1 MRNTCANRKCKDV
14 QGVMQYTAGEA
25 AKATGKNIATIT
37 RAIKSGK
44 ISASKDQSGAWRIEP
59 SELHRIFPS
68 IAQGLRKS
76 QMQSVAM
83 PAQETN
89 PSNDNPLSEELATL
103 RERVRSQDQLLAD
116 RADQISDLRARL
128 DREGEERRKLAAI
141 LTDQRPPAGLPDAA
155 AGPDATPSRSWWPW
169 RR

>member
-1 MRNTCANRKCKDV
+1 
-14 QGVMQYTAGEA
+14 MQYTAGEA

-44 ISASKDQSGAWRIEP
+44 ISASKDASGAWRIEP
-59 SELHRIFPS
+59 SELHRVFPAL
-68 IAQGLRKS
+68 AQVLQNS
-76 QMQSVAM
+76 EMLQDAIPV
-83 PAQETN
+83 QEQEAGTAKA
-89 PSNDNPLSEELATL
+89 LQEELAVL

-116 RADQISDLRARL
+116 RADQIADLRTRL

-141 LTDQRPPAGLPDAA
+141 LTDQRSRPIEANPVDAVPPSLL
-155 AGPDATPSRSWWPW
+155 RSWWPW

>member
-1 MRNTCANRKCKDV
+1 
-14 QGVMQYTAGEA
+14 MQYTAGEA

-44 ISASKDQSGAWRIEP
+44 ISASKDDSGAWRIDP
-59 SELHRIFPS
+59 SELHRVFPGL
-68 IAQGLRKS
+68 AQVLQNS
-76 QMQSVAM
+76 EMQQDAI
-83 PAQETN
+83 PTQNQESSSTKA
-89 PSNDNPLSEELATL
+89 LEEELAVL

-116 RADQISDLRARL
+116 RADQIADLRTRL

-141 LTDQRPPAGLPDAA
+141 LTDQRPRSVEVSPAEPVSPPLP
-155 AGPDATPSRSWWPW
+155 RSWWPW

>member
-1 MRNTCANRKCKDV
+1 
-14 QGVMQYTAGEA
+14 MQYTAGEA

-44 ISASKDQSGAWRIEP
+44 ISASKDSTGAWRIDP
-59 SELHRIFPS
+59 AELHRVFPAL
-68 IAQGLRKS
+68 AQVL
-76 QMQSVAM
+76 QNDEMQKDATS
-83 PAQETN
+83 PQEQETS
-89 PSNDNPLSEELATL
+89 SNRALMEELAVL

-116 RADQISDLRARL
+116 RADQIADLRTRL

-141 LTDQRPPAGLPDAA
+141 LTDQRPLHVATAPIAETAALP
-155 AGPDATPSRSWWPW
+155 PRRSWWPW